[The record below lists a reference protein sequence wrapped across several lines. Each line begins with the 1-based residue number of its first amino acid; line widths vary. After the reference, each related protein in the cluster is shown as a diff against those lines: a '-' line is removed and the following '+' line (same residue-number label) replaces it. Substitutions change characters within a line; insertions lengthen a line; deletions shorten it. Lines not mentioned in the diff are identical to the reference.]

1 MKIQFFFAMVHN
13 HMIVSDL
20 HGAILKS
27 QYILHIAIM
36 SSYKQILAPR
46 LCQLLGPSR
55 ISRIQMLKL
64 QSIGHIILIIVLK
77 VLKAYRK
84 HLILLDVKLL
94 AYDKI
99 SNHGNVI
106 SLVRLHVHDT
116 LCSYTEYCNMTHR
129 PFCNSRQLLWT
140 VQHAL
145 PTCAPYTR
153 SGNVKWVCST

>member
-1 MKIQFFFAMVHN
+1 ML
-13 HMIVSDL
+13 D
-20 HGAILKS
+20 
-27 QYILHIAIM
+27 
-36 SSYKQILAPR
+36 
-46 LCQLLGPSR
+46 PSR

-64 QSIGHIILIIVLK
+64 QSIGHIIPIIVLK
-77 VLKAYRK
+77 VLKAYCK
-84 HLILLDVKLL
+84 YLILLDVKLL

-145 PTCAPYTR
+145 PTCAPWPIHPIRQCKVGMFDVRKSLKYQVHSASTR
-153 SGNVKWVCST
+153 TL

>member
-1 MKIQFFFAMVHN
+1 
-13 HMIVSDL
+13 
-20 HGAILKS
+20 
-27 QYILHIAIM
+27 
-36 SSYKQILAPR
+36 
-46 LCQLLGPSR
+46 
-55 ISRIQMLKL
+55 MLKL
-64 QSIGHIILIIVLK
+64 QSIGHIIPIIVLK
-77 VLKAYRK
+77 VLKAYCK
-84 HLILLDVKLL
+84 YLILLDVKLL

-153 SGNVKWVCST
+153 PVNVKWVCSTWESLWSFKYTRLVLGRYEVWRHCTLHDVIQLYYTSSLHIACGFGVLKTWFNRTARSD